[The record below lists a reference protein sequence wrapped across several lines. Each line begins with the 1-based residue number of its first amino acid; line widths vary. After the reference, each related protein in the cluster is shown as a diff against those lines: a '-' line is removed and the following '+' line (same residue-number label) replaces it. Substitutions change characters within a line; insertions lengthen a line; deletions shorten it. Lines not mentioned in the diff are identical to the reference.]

1 MIPKKI
7 HYIWLSNDPL
17 PHLAQLCI
25 ESWKRHCPDYE
36 IIHWDMAKCQ
46 KIIDTVPFVREAV
59 EQSKWAFASDYIRL
73 YAVAAEGGIYLDSD
87 VYLYRS
93 FDELLDNRYF
103 TNIEFTSHFKRNKS
117 WKLLNEDGTKK
128 NKDLIPIPGLA
139 LQAAIFGGEANHP
152 FLKKCMSYYEN
163 QKFILPNGKLNI
175 DNISPCVYAHT
186 AIGFGFVYKNQL
198 QHLDEGMTI
207 YSSKIFLPSC
217 DEVDYK
223 PLAIHVTSGSWRP
236 FSHRIVRF
244 FRRLP
249 LIVMK
254 AFKKKI
260 TIDDVLNSYESKKAI
275 SIQE

>member
-17 PHLAQLCI
+17 PHLAQICI

-59 EQSKWAFASDYIRL
+59 SMSKWAFASDYIRL
-73 YAVAAEGGIYLDSD
+73 YAVATEGGIYLDSD

-93 FDELLDNRYF
+93 LDEFLGNRYF

-117 WKLLNEDGTKK
+117 WKKLNEDGTKK
-128 NKDLIPIPGLA
+128 NPDVIALPGLA
-139 LQAAIFGGEANHP
+139 FQAAIFGGEANHP

-175 DNISPCVYAHT
+175 ENISPYVYAHT
-186 AIGFGFVYKNQL
+186 AIDFGFVYKNQMQYL
-198 QHLDEGMTI
+198 KEGMAI
-207 YSSKIFLPSC
+207 YPSKIFLPSC
-217 DEVDYK
+217 DNVNYR
-223 PLAIHVTSGSWRP
+223 PVAIHVTSGSWRP
-236 FSHRIVRF
+236 FKHRVVRF

-249 LIVMK
+249 VIIGMM
-254 AFKKKI
+254 FKKKQ
-260 TIDDVLNSYESKKAI
+260 TMDDVLNSYESKKPI
-275 SIQE
+275 EI

>member
-17 PHLAQLCI
+17 PHLAQICI

-59 EQSKWAFASDYIRL
+59 SMSKWAFASDYIRL
-73 YAVAAEGGIYLDSD
+73 YAVATEGGIYLDSD

-93 FDELLDNRYF
+93 LDEFLGNRYF

-117 WKLLNEDGTKK
+117 WKKLNEDGTKK
-128 NKDLIPIPGLA
+128 NPDVIALPGLA
-139 LQAAIFGGEANHP
+139 FQAAIFGGEANHP

-175 DNISPCVYAHT
+175 ENISPYVYAHT
-186 AIGFGFVYKNQL
+186 AIVFGFVYKNQMQYL
-198 QHLDEGMTI
+198 KEGMAI
-207 YSSKIFLPSC
+207 YPSKIFLPSC
-217 DEVDYK
+217 DNVNYR
-223 PLAIHVTSGSWRP
+223 PVAIHVTSGSWRP
-236 FSHRIVRF
+236 FKHRVVRF

-249 LIVMK
+249 VIIGMM
-254 AFKKKI
+254 FKKKQ
-260 TIDDVLNSYESKKAI
+260 TMDDVLNSYESKKPI
-275 SIQE
+275 EI

>member
-17 PHLAQLCI
+17 PHLAQICI

-59 EQSKWAFASDYIRL
+59 SMSKWAFASDYIRL
-73 YAVAAEGGIYLDSD
+73 YAVATEGGIYLDSD

-93 FDELLDNRYF
+93 LDEFLGNRYF

-117 WKLLNEDGTKK
+117 WKKLNEDGSKK
-128 NKDLIPIPGLA
+128 NPDVIALPGLA
-139 LQAAIFGGEANHP
+139 FQAAIFGGEANHP

-175 DNISPCVYAHT
+175 ENISPYVYAHT
-186 AIGFGFVYKNQL
+186 AIDFGFVYKNQMQYL
-198 QHLDEGMTI
+198 KEGMAI
-207 YSSKIFLPSC
+207 YPSKIFLPSC
-217 DEVDYK
+217 DNVNYR
-223 PLAIHVTSGSWRP
+223 PVAIHVTSGSWRP
-236 FSHRIVRF
+236 FKHRVVRF

-249 LIVMK
+249 VIIGKM
-254 AFKKKI
+254 FKKKQ
-260 TIDDVLNSYESKKAI
+260 TMDDVLNSYESKKPI
-275 SIQE
+275 EI